1 MALLSESVSLWSSW
15 KPRPGIIYSPCGPK
29 YEESYGYTAEDPL
42 RKIRAPRLNGVHS
55 KLVGSAVLDYW
66 NEKPPSDQSATALRP
81 LLADIFAPIV
91 ADVKHM
97 KKQAKLQKKES
108 ALQKK
113 ESELQKK
120 QIVRLIQS
128 HLEQRF
134 KMAIADL
141 KRITRSKENVQELR
155 QLITSR
161 NTDAHSLA
169 LPKFRG
175 EIDPAIQQ
183 IAFVRKQLCD
193 ENAFDDPEM
202 EQDHYMKLLAT
213 LSTRSQEIVRNW
225 SRQAV
230 SLITKR
236 VGTILFL
243 SSSEGKSTTK
253 PKFPKLFKAP
263 YSEEAE
269 RNRRQLDA
277 ELKHE
282 FRKRGVDR
290 VTKLF
295 QEIHACADCNS
306 LIQSALDNH
315 NEARQ
320 DAGNED
326 DERDVAEAKSR
337 GTDREA
343 ADNSDIGGAS
353 PSVSNLVDLAFC
365 FPLSFH
371 GGVCFPLAAFAQRA
385 RQFLEPR
392 ASKKRKTSSTTGPA
406 EVKRARRQSPSNPS
420 AAELPFNDPSPTE
433 LAGASEA
440 LPMPRQ
446 EGQGSRRHRRKRNRR
461 GHGSRA
467 TQF

>member
-353 PSVSNLVDLAFC
+353 PS
-365 FPLSFH
+365 
-371 GGVCFPLAAFAQRA
+371 RA

-420 AAELPFNDPSPTE
+420 AAELPFNGPSPTE
-433 LAGASEA
+433 LAGTSEA